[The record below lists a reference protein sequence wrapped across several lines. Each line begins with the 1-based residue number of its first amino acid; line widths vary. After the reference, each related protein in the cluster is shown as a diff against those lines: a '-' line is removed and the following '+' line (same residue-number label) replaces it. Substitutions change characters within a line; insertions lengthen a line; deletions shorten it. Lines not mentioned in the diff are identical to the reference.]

1 MRRSAMM
8 RAVLAVVAVAVAGV
22 PASNAS
28 SPVSAAPGDDLDLD
42 VPDDVANSI
51 ADSKVEQTY
60 IVTMRAEPAVTY
72 EGGTAGIPA
81 TAPDKG
87 DKLATDSAN
96 VVRYRA
102 VLKNSHDQVLDRAGV
117 ARSTKI
123 YDYSVA
129 TNGFAA
135 RINGRQG
142 AALRSQ
148 PGVESVQPARI
159 ERPDTITTPRFLGL
173 STRGGAWSKGHRG
186 EDLVVGV
193 IDSGIWPES
202 RSFSDAN
209 DTTGVFDELEEW
221 NGTCQSGEDFSSQDC
236 NNKLIGARFYP
247 AGFGGG
253 AAIKRDFPYEFISP
267 RDADGHGSHT
277 ASTAAGRGGVPVRIS
292 GQSFGRASG
301 MAPDARVSA
310 YKVCWGRGSEGGCN
324 TSDSVAAI
332 DQAVADGVDAINYSI
347 SGSSTN
353 FVDPVEVAFLR
364 ASNAGIF
371 VAASAGNSG
380 PDASTV
386 AHPSPWITTVA
397 ASTHDRYS
405 EATLTTRE
413 GVEYVGASSQST
425 GLPLTRMIYAGD
437 IPAAGATAAD
447 AARCSPGSIDPA
459 LAIERFVVCDRG
471 VNARTEKSLVVR
483 DAGGV
488 GMVLVNTTP
497 NSVNGDIHFVPTI
510 HLDADVRPALL
521 AYVSGTRRP
530 ASSLSPGVSVGD
542 ENAPE
547 PAVFSSRGPLRASSD
562 LLKPDITAPGVDV
575 LAAVSPDGYFGR
587 NYDLLSG
594 TSMSSPHMAGLSL
607 VVKSARPNW
616 TPAET
621 KSALMT
627 SAYAVD
633 GASPFDVGSGHVS
646 INRAIASPLVYPAGV
661 NDYFGFLCGL
671 GEIDNPALCADNDI
685 EVSDLNQPNIAVGQ
699 LAGTRTVTR
708 RIKNSGTTTATFR
721 STVAAPPGLDVA
733 VAPSQLRLN
742 PGQTKTFRVTFTAN
756 SGAVFD
762 EYTFGKL
769 TWKAPTISKA
779 ESELV
784 VRPVA
789 ISAPTEVTGT
799 GVSGADEFD
808 VTFGYDGPYAA
819 GAHGMIPATKNDITV
834 TDDPGNDIDGA
845 LACYYAPSGGTE
857 EECGIKLVPF
867 TVPAGTALTRVSTFD
882 AFTDGNDDVDLY
894 IFNPAG
900 VNVGASGGGTA
911 QEQVDIPT
919 PQAGQWLAI
928 VHGWET
934 DGDHANLTMFN
945 WSVPADPAVDNGS
958 LKIESASDSAAVG
971 ETATIKYSWTGLAAD
986 NKYLGAVSHNRGTE
1000 VLRLTT
1006 VAIDAYGG
1014 GG

>member
-1 MRRSAMM
+1 MRRALL
-8 RAVLAVVAVAVAGV
+8 AVLAVAVAGV

-28 SPVSAAPGDDLDLD
+28 SPVSAAPGDDLD

-87 DKLATDSAN
+87 DKLATDSSN

-102 VLKNSHDQVLDRAGV
+102 ALTNSHDQVLDRAGV
-117 ARSTKI
+117 ARSNKI

-135 RINGRQG
+135 RINGRQA

-186 EDLVVGV
+186 EDLVVGI

-209 DTTGVFDELEEW
+209 DTTGVYDELGDW
-221 NGTCQSGEDFSSQDC
+221 NGTCQSGENFSSQDC

-253 AAIKRDFPYEFISP
+253 AAIKDDFPYEYISP

-277 ASTAAGRGGVPVRIS
+277 ASTAAGRGGVPVKIE
-292 GQSFGRASG
+292 GQSFGMASG
-301 MAPDARVSA
+301 MAPDARISA
-310 YKVCWGRGSEGGCN
+310 YKVCWGRGGEGGCN

-380 PDASTV
+380 PTESTV

-397 ASTHDRYS
+397 ASTHDRYV

-413 GVEYVGASSQST
+413 GVEYVGPSSQTT

-437 IPAAGATAAD
+437 IPAEGADEDKAAL
-447 AARCSPGSIDPA
+447 CLPGSINPA
-459 LAIERFVVCDRG
+459 LAVKRIVVCDRG
-471 VNARTEKSLVVR
+471 VNARTEKSKVVR

-488 GMVLVNTTP
+488 GMVLVNTSP

-542 ENAPE
+542 ETAPQ
-547 PAVFSSRGPLRASSD
+547 PAVFTSRGPLRASSD

-671 GEIDNPALCADNDI
+671 GEIDNPSLCANNNI
-685 EVSDLNQPNIAVGQ
+685 EVSDLNQPNIAIGQ

-721 STVAAPPGLDVA
+721 STVAAPPGVDVA

-742 PGQTKTFRVTFTAN
+742 PGQTKSFRVTFTAN

-762 EYTFGKL
+762 KYTFGKL
-769 TWKAPTISKA
+769 TWKAPTTRKA

-784 VRPVA
+784 VRP
-789 ISAPTEVTGT
+789 TELTFPEEVSGT
-799 GVSGADEFD
+799 GVSGEGEFD
-808 VTFGYDGPYAA
+808 ITFGYDGPYAA
-819 GAHGMIPATKNDITV
+819 GAHGMIPADKDDITV
-834 TDDPGNDIDGA
+834 TDDPGNDIGGA
-845 LACYYAPSGGTE
+845 LACRRTGGTE
-857 EECGIKLVPF
+857 EECGIKFVPF

-894 IFNPAG
+894 VFDPGFNF
-900 VNVGASGGGTA
+900 VDASGGGTA
-911 QEQVDIPT
+911 EEQVDIPN
-919 PQAGQWLAI
+919 PEAGEWTTI

-934 DGDHANLTMFN
+934 DGDDANLTMFN
-945 WSVPADPAVDNGS
+945 WSVPADPANDNGS
-958 LKIESASDSAAVG
+958 LAIESAPDSATVG
-971 ETATIKYSWTGLAAD
+971 ETATIEYNWSGLAAG
-986 NKYLGAVSHNRGTE
+986 NKYLGAVSHNRGAD
-1000 VLRLTT
+1000 LLGLTL

-1014 GG
+1014 GA